1 MVLALLSCARSKW
14 IYRPL
19 NITRVVCRYFVSDF
33 ETGDG
38 ESIAVLN
45 SYTHD
50 GEWVWML
57 NSTSPL
63 ASAEFVDR
71 KGSALEPTFNPS
83 TLFFDL
89 CFYAS

>member
-1 MVLALLSCARSKW
+1 MA
-14 IYRPL
+14 
-19 NITRVVCRYFVSDF
+19 DF
-33 ETGDG
+33 ETEVG
-38 ESIAVLN
+38 ESIAALN

-83 TLFFDL
+83 TLQHIQIFALFCSML
-89 CFYAS
+89 SL

>member
-1 MVLALLSCARSKW
+1 M
-14 IYRPL
+14 
-19 NITRVVCRYFVSDF
+19 SDF

>member
-1 MVLALLSCARSKW
+1 VA
-14 IYRPL
+14 
-19 NITRVVCRYFVSDF
+19 DF
-33 ETGDG
+33 ETEDG
-38 ESIAVLN
+38 ESVAALN

-83 TLFFDL
+83 AFFFALHLFSLNHKALGENQSKVFL
-89 CFYAS
+89 NMYVCSC